1 MDILSSNVRDARDTI
16 EIGDNM
22 SKTKNISLT
31 IDEELLAY
39 VDELAAINDRS
50 RSSMI
55 SWMIRQQYD
64 LDSNLDREAQTYES
78 NYS

>member
-1 MDILSSNVRDARDTI
+1 
-16 EIGDNM
+16 M

-39 VDELAAINDRS
+39 VDELADINGRS

-64 LDSNLDREAQTYES
+64 QDKSLDEEALSYE
-78 NYS
+78 NE

>member
-1 MDILSSNVRDARDTI
+1 
-16 EIGDNM
+16 M

-39 VDELAAINDRS
+39 VDEVAAINGRS

-64 LDSNLDREAQTYES
+64 QDKNLDEEAEIYDERRV
-78 NYS
+78 

>member
-1 MDILSSNVRDARDTI
+1 
-16 EIGDNM
+16 M

-31 IDEELLAY
+31 IDEELLTY
-39 VDELAAINDRS
+39 VDELADINGRS

-64 LDSNLDREAQTYES
+64 QDKNLDEEDE
-78 NYS
+78 

>member
-1 MDILSSNVRDARDTI
+1 
-16 EIGDNM
+16 M

-39 VDELAAINDRS
+39 VDELADINGRS

-64 LDSNLDREAQTYES
+64 LDINLDREAQTYES
-78 NYS
+78 NNSE

>member
-1 MDILSSNVRDARDTI
+1 
-16 EIGDNM
+16 M

-64 LDSNLDREAQTYES
+64 LDKNLDEEAESYES
-78 NYS
+78 NYSE

>member
-1 MDILSSNVRDARDTI
+1 
-16 EIGDNM
+16 M

-39 VDELAAINDRS
+39 VDELAVINDRS
-50 RSSMI
+50 RSSMV

-64 LDSNLDREAQTYES
+64 QDKSLHEEAESYES
-78 NYS
+78 NYSE

>member
-1 MDILSSNVRDARDTI
+1 
-16 EIGDNM
+16 M

-39 VDELAAINDRS
+39 VDELASINNRS

-64 LDSNLDREAQTYES
+64 QDKSLEEEAESYES
-78 NYS
+78 NHC

>member
-1 MDILSSNVRDARDTI
+1 
-16 EIGDNM
+16 M

-39 VDELAAINDRS
+39 VDELASINDRS

-64 LDSNLDREAQTYES
+64 QDVSLDKEAESYES
-78 NYS
+78 NYSA

>member
-1 MDILSSNVRDARDTI
+1 
-16 EIGDNM
+16 M

-39 VDELAAINDRS
+39 VDELADINSRS

-64 LDSNLDREAQTYES
+64 LDINLDREAQTYEN
-78 NYS
+78 NYC

>member
-1 MDILSSNVRDARDTI
+1 
-16 EIGDNM
+16 M

-39 VDELAAINDRS
+39 VDELADINGRS

-64 LDSNLDREAQTYES
+64 QDKNLDEEALSYE
-78 NYS
+78 ND

>member
-1 MDILSSNVRDARDTI
+1 
-16 EIGDNM
+16 M

-39 VDELAAINDRS
+39 VDELADINGRS

-64 LDSNLDREAQTYES
+64 LDNNLDREAQTYES
-78 NYS
+78 NYSE

>member
-1 MDILSSNVRDARDTI
+1 
-16 EIGDNM
+16 M

-39 VDELAAINDRS
+39 VDELADINGRS

-64 LDSNLDREAQTYES
+64 QDKNLDEEAESYES
-78 NYS
+78 NYSE

>member
-1 MDILSSNVRDARDTI
+1 
-16 EIGDNM
+16 M

-39 VDELAAINDRS
+39 VDELADINGRS

-64 LDSNLDREAQTYES
+64 LDANLDREAQTYES
-78 NYS
+78 NYSE

>member
-1 MDILSSNVRDARDTI
+1 
-16 EIGDNM
+16 M

-39 VDELAAINDRS
+39 VDELADINDRS

-64 LDSNLDREAQTYES
+64 QDKNLDEEAISYE
-78 NYS
+78 NE

>member
-1 MDILSSNVRDARDTI
+1 
-16 EIGDNM
+16 M

-39 VDELAAINDRS
+39 VDELADINGRS

-64 LDSNLDREAQTYES
+64 QDKNLDEEAESYES
-78 NYS
+78 NY

>member
-1 MDILSSNVRDARDTI
+1 
-16 EIGDNM
+16 M

-39 VDELAAINDRS
+39 VDKLAAINDRS

-64 LDSNLDREAQTYES
+64 QDKNLEEEAESYES
-78 NYS
+78 NYR

>member
-1 MDILSSNVRDARDTI
+1 
-16 EIGDNM
+16 M

-39 VDELAAINDRS
+39 IDELADINDRS

-55 SWMIRQQYD
+55 SWMIRQQFD
-64 LDSNLDREAQTYES
+64 QDQALDEEAKSYG
-78 NYS
+78 

>member
-1 MDILSSNVRDARDTI
+1 
-16 EIGDNM
+16 M

-39 VDELAAINDRS
+39 VDDLADINGRS

-64 LDSNLDREAQTYES
+64 QDKSLDEEAESYENIS
-78 NYS
+78 RDIT

>member
-1 MDILSSNVRDARDTI
+1 
-16 EIGDNM
+16 M
-22 SKTKNISLT
+22 SRTKNISLT

-39 VDELAAINDRS
+39 VDELADINDRS

-64 LDSNLDREAQTYES
+64 QDKNLDEEALSYE
-78 NYS
+78 NE

>member
-1 MDILSSNVRDARDTI
+1 
-16 EIGDNM
+16 M

-55 SWMIRQQYD
+55 SWIIRTQYEMD
-64 LDSNLDREAQTYES
+64 KALDEDPRATYPYEEEVGNL
-78 NYS
+78 

>member
-1 MDILSSNVRDARDTI
+1 
-16 EIGDNM
+16 M

-39 VDELAAINDRS
+39 VDELADINGRS

-64 LDSNLDREAQTYES
+64 QDKNLDEEAQTYES
-78 NYS
+78 NYSE

>member
-1 MDILSSNVRDARDTI
+1 
-16 EIGDNM
+16 M

-39 VDELAAINDRS
+39 VDELAAISDRS

-64 LDSNLDREAQTYES
+64 LDANLDREAQTYES
-78 NYS
+78 NYSE

>member
-1 MDILSSNVRDARDTI
+1 
-16 EIGDNM
+16 M

-39 VDELAAINDRS
+39 VDELADINGRS

-64 LDSNLDREAQTYES
+64 LDKNLDEEALSYE
-78 NYS
+78 NE

>member
-1 MDILSSNVRDARDTI
+1 
-16 EIGDNM
+16 M

-39 VDELAAINDRS
+39 VDELADINDRS

-64 LDSNLDREAQTYES
+64 QDKNLDEEALSYE
-78 NYS
+78 NE

>member
-1 MDILSSNVRDARDTI
+1 
-16 EIGDNM
+16 M

-39 VDELAAINDRS
+39 VDELADINDRS

-64 LDSNLDREAQTYES
+64 QDKNLDMEAESYEN
-78 NYS
+78 NYSE

>member
-1 MDILSSNVRDARDTI
+1 
-16 EIGDNM
+16 M

-55 SWMIRQQYD
+55 SWMIRQHYD
-64 LDSNLDREAQTYES
+64 QDKNLDEEAEIYE
-78 NYS
+78 NV

>member
-1 MDILSSNVRDARDTI
+1 
-16 EIGDNM
+16 M

-39 VDELAAINDRS
+39 VDELADINGRS

-64 LDSNLDREAQTYES
+64 QDKSLDEEAESYES
-78 NYS
+78 NYSE

>member
-1 MDILSSNVRDARDTI
+1 
-16 EIGDNM
+16 M

-64 LDSNLDREAQTYES
+64 LDANLDREAQTYES
-78 NYS
+78 NYC

>member
-1 MDILSSNVRDARDTI
+1 
-16 EIGDNM
+16 M

-64 LDSNLDREAQTYES
+64 QDKALDEEAESYES
-78 NYS
+78 NYSE

>member
-1 MDILSSNVRDARDTI
+1 
-16 EIGDNM
+16 M

-31 IDEELLAY
+31 LDEELLAY
-39 VDELAAINDRS
+39 VDELAAINGRS

-64 LDSNLDREAQTYES
+64 QDKSLDEEAESYENIS
-78 NYS
+78 RDIT

>member
-1 MDILSSNVRDARDTI
+1 
-16 EIGDNM
+16 M

-39 VDELAAINDRS
+39 VDELASINDRS

-64 LDSNLDREAQTYES
+64 LDKNLDEEAKSYEN
-78 NYS
+78 NYC